1 METLISEFSTGL
13 VILQISLLVS
23 ILLWIYCLIN
33 ILKYK
38 FENNDKLIWIL
49 VVIFLPI
56 LGSILYLSI
65 GKRKNL
71 NIKNL

>member
-13 VILQISLLVS
+13 FILQISLLVS

-65 GKRKNL
+65 GKGKNL

>member
-1 METLISEFSTGL
+1 M
-13 VILQISLLVS
+13 QISFLVS
-23 ILLWIYCLIN
+23 ILLSIYCLIN
-33 ILKYK
+33 LLKHK

-65 GKRKNL
+65 GKRKKL
-71 NIKNL
+71 NIH